1 MIARNKYP
9 PARNVMDLPATQY
22 TPVSFTPEQVGLR
35 DHFRKYM
42 MAELDPRT
50 PDFENGESPYPFMKQ
65 MVADLGL
72 ATEADRLEKTG
83 GAKNL
88 DENSDRKN
96 DPDNDA
102 LMRFIRTQIQI
113 EVARVNPGFALSWGA
128 SIGLFG
134 SNVRSKGTVEQVK
147 KYVPDIQRCEK
158 IGSWCLT
165 EPGAGSDAF
174 GSMKTTAR
182 PDGDDFILNGSKT
195 FITNAP
201 YADYFLVYARN
212 TDDGSIQAFIVERGY
227 KGVDTSKPF
236 DKMGMKSSPTG
247 QVFLD
252 DVRVPG
258 ENLLGGGQ
266 KDRDH
271 VRKSLASE
279 RIGIAVQSYAIAE
292 RCYDIA
298 VDYAKTREQGGQPI
312 GNYQLVQNRLAR
324 MYVDLS
330 NSRRIVYS
338 NEPMDLLDACAGK
351 LFVAEAGT
359 RVAMEA
365 IHILAGNG
373 YMAEYVVERMAR
385 DAKLLELGGGTT
397 EIQILTIGK
406 AIMGA

>member
-1 MIARNKYP
+1 ME
-9 PARNVMDLPATQY
+9 LPATQY
-22 TPVSFTPEQVGLR
+22 TPVSFTPEQVGMR

-42 MAELDPRT
+42 MAEIDPHT
-50 PDFENGESPYPFMKQ
+50 AAFEAGENPYPLMKK
-65 MVADLGL
+65 MITDLGL
-72 ATEADRLEKTG
+72 AGDANRLEKTG
-83 GAKNL
+83 GAR
-88 DENSDRKN
+88 DRDKSADRAN
-96 DPDNDA
+96 DPDTAA
-102 LMRFIRTQIQI
+102 LMRFARTQVQI
-113 EVARVNPGFALSWGA
+113 ELARVNPGFAMSWGA

-134 SNVRSKGTVEQVK
+134 SNVRSKGTPEQVK
-147 KYVPDIQRCEK
+147 KYVPDVMRGEK
-158 IGSWCLT
+158 VGSWCLT

-182 PDGDDFILNGSKT
+182 PDGDTYVLNGSKT

-201 YADYFLVYARN
+201 YADVFLVYARN
-212 TDDGSIQAFIVERGY
+212 TEDGSIQAFIVERDY

-252 DVRVPG
+252 DVRVPA
-258 ENLLGGGQ
+258 ENLLGGGM

-279 RIGIAVQSYAIAE
+279 RIGIAVLSYAIAE

-298 VDYAKTREQGGQPI
+298 VDYAKTREQGGRPI
-312 GNYQLVQNRLAR
+312 GEYQLVQNRMAR

-330 NSRRIVYS
+330 NARRIVYS
-338 NEPMDLLDACAGK
+338 TEPMDILDACAGK
-351 LFVAEAGT
+351 LYVAEAGT

-373 YMAEYVVERMAR
+373 YMSEYVVERLAR

-397 EIQILTIGK
+397 EIQIITIGK
-406 AIMGA
+406 AIMAS

>member
-1 MIARNKYP
+1 
-9 PARNVMDLPATQY
+9 MDLPATQF

-42 MAELDPRT
+42 MTELDPHT
-50 PDFENGESPYPFMKQ
+50 TEFENGAAPYPFMKQ
-65 MVADLGL
+65 MVAELGL
-72 ATEADRLEKTG
+72 ASEADRLEKTG
-83 GAKNL
+83 AVSDPDAAK
-88 DENSDRKN
+88 DRKN
-96 DPDNDA
+96 DPDGDA
-102 LMRFIRTQIQI
+102 LMRFIRTQVQI

-134 SNVRSKGTVEQVK
+134 SNVRSKGTPEQVK
-147 KYVPDIQRCEK
+147 KYVPDVQRCEK
-158 IGSWCLT
+158 VGSWCLT

-182 PDGDDFILNGSKT
+182 RDGDDYVLNGSKT

-212 TDDGSIQAFIVERGY
+212 TDDGSIQAFIVERDF

-247 QVFLD
+247 QVYLD
-252 DVRVPG
+252 DVRVPS

-279 RIGIAVQSYAIAE
+279 RIGIAVLSYAIAE

-298 VDYAKTREQGGQPI
+298 VDYAKTREQGGQAI

-338 NEPMDLLDACAGK
+338 TEPMDILDACAGK

-365 IHILAGNG
+365 IHVLAGNG
-373 YMAEYVVERMAR
+373 YMAEYVVERLAR

-397 EIQILTIGK
+397 EIQVLTIGK
-406 AIMGA
+406 AIMDTR

>member
-1 MIARNKYP
+1 
-9 PARNVMDLPATQY
+9 MDLPATQY
-22 TPVSFTPEQVGLR
+22 TPASFTPEQIGLR

-42 MAELDPRT
+42 MNELDPRT
-50 PDFENGESPYPFMKQ
+50 PDFEKGESPYPFMKQ
-65 MVADLGL
+65 MISDLGL
-72 ATEADRLEKTG
+72 AADADKLEQTG
-83 GAKNL
+83 GVTSDKDA
-88 DENSDRKN
+88 SDRKN
-96 DPDNDA
+96 DPEADA
-102 LMRFIRTQIQI
+102 LMRFIRTQVQI
-113 EVARVNPGFALSWGA
+113 EVARVNPGFAMTWGA

-134 SNVRSKGTVEQVK
+134 SNVRSKGTPEQVK
-147 KYVPDIQRCEK
+147 KYVPDIQRGEK
-158 IGSWCLT
+158 VGSWCLT

-182 PDGDDFILNGSKT
+182 RDGDDFVLNGSKT

-212 TDDGSIQAFIVERGY
+212 SDDGSIQAFIVERDY
-227 KGVDTSKPF
+227 AGVDTSKPF

-252 DVRVPG
+252 DVRVPA

-279 RIGIAVQSYAIAE
+279 RIGIAVLSYAIAE

-298 VDYAKTREQGGQPI
+298 VDYAKTREQGGQLI

-330 NSRRIVYS
+330 NARRIVYS
-338 NEPMDLLDACAGK
+338 TEPMDILDACAGK

-359 RVAMEA
+359 RVAMES

-373 YMAEYVVERMAR
+373 YMAEYAVERLAR

-406 AIMGA
+406 AIMES